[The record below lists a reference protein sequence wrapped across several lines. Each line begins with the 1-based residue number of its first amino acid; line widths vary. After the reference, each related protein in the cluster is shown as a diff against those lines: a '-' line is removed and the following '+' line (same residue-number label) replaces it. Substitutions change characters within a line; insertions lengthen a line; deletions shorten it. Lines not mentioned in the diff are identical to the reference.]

1 MYVLNVN
8 ELDPICKNSSKM
20 KEKKQ
25 IKIYSVLFIS

>member
-20 KEKKQ
+20 KEKKTN
-25 IKIYSVLFIS
+25 KNLLSVIH